1 MDQSNNHSDVV
12 NGWIND
18 DWEQFGSLVENILS
32 PPPPSISPE
41 ILQGLFSIMDT
52 AEEKAVLN
60 VLLAKTPL
68 ESILIIKETIDIL
81 VSVWN
86 EVSTQAGMNEESQR
100 LTPNDL
106 LSLLASVIVHSVVV
120 VEVGGEV
127 GVLGQKNLHKI
138 TVSSNLIRICLMV
151 PVSIV
156 CNILLEIS
164 K

>member
-1 MDQSNNHSDVV
+1 MDQSNNHSGVV

-18 DWEQFGSLVENILS
+18 DWEQFGSLG
-32 PPPPSISPE
+32 E
-41 ILQGLFSIMDT
+41 I
-52 AEEKAVLN
+52 
-60 VLLAKTPL
+60 
-68 ESILIIKETIDIL
+68 
-81 VSVWN
+81 
-86 EVSTQAGMNEESQR
+86 STQAGMNKESQSHCAFR
-100 LTPNDL
+100 YKAAAFSDPLFQTIYA
-106 LSLLASVIVHSVVV
+106 LSPEVETVVV

-151 PVSIV
+151 PGSIV

>member
-1 MDQSNNHSDVV
+1 MDQSNNHSGVV

-18 DWEQFGSLVENILS
+18 DWEQFGSLG
-32 PPPPSISPE
+32 E
-41 ILQGLFSIMDT
+41 I
-52 AEEKAVLN
+52 
-60 VLLAKTPL
+60 
-68 ESILIIKETIDIL
+68 
-81 VSVWN
+81 
-86 EVSTQAGMNEESQR
+86 STQAGMNKESQR
-100 LTPNDL
+100 LTPDDL
-106 LSLLASVIVHSVVV
+106 LSLLATVIVHSVGHLLAIRLQLLICKAICFQKMILGQFVCEERSCSMGGVRRDRMRTVVV

-151 PVSIV
+151 PGSIV

>member
-1 MDQSNNHSDVV
+1 
-12 NGWIND
+12 
-18 DWEQFGSLVENILS
+18 
-32 PPPPSISPE
+32 
-41 ILQGLFSIMDT
+41 MDT

-68 ESILIIKETIDIL
+68 GSILIIKETIDIL

-86 EVSTQAGMNEESQR
+86 EVSTQAGMNKESQSHCAFR
-100 LTPNDL
+100 YKAAAFSDPLFQTIYT
-106 LSLLASVIVHSVVV
+106 LSPEVETVVV

-138 TVSSNLIRICLMV
+138 TVSSNLIRIRLMV
-151 PVSIV
+151 PGSIV